1 MRDAEEEEDHKR
13 GVNRVANATKKI
25 NKSSRTST
33 LGSSTQMP
41 FVALTENN
49 LRER

>member
-1 MRDAEEEEDHKR
+1 MRDAKEEEDHKR
-13 GVNRVANATKKI
+13 GVTRVANATKKT
-25 NKSSRTST
+25 NKSSRKST
-33 LGSSTQMP
+33 LDFATQMP